1 MIDLR
6 SDTITR
12 PTPEMLEVMFSAQ
25 VGDDVFEDDPS
36 VNALQEK
43 IAVLFGMEAALFC
56 PSGTM
61 TNQIAMRINTV
72 PQDEVICDQY
82 AHIYLYEGGGMM
94 SNSMISPKLLPGDK
108 GRLSAEMIADSINP
122 EDVHRPRTSLV
133 ALENTMNKGGGAI
146 YDFNEIQKI
155 SQVCREHGL
164 KLHLDGA
171 RLFNALAETKET
183 PSDYG
188 QIFDTISI
196 CFSKGLG
203 APIGSAL
210 LGTNKAIKQAKR
222 IRKALGGGMRQAG
235 YLAAACIYSLDHHI
249 IRLAED
255 HHRAKM
261 LGLIIQ
267 NLDYVLKVY
276 PIQTNIIIFELQPG
290 VNPIELLEKL
300 KAKGLLAI
308 GFGKGMLRL
317 VTHLDFDDESL
328 EKAIAIFKSIA

>member
-94 SNSMISPKLLPGDK
+94 SNSMISPKLLQGDK

-222 IRKALGGGMRQAG
+222 VRKALGGGMRQAG